1 MPPTT
6 SPHPNQRGIEPHPDL
21 PHNAAHEVDY
31 TPHPENSLPLPP
43 SRQSIQDHIIAL
55 YCGSASAEDM
65 SVYAEQ
71 AVYDDPFSY
80 CDTRYK
86 IAGQWY
92 GIPKLFSKSENLGT
106 EVVSNTEDE
115 MVWKQRQKYTFRGI
129 GASRTEDSLVSL
141 RLQGGGGGDGD
152 EERVVYHKDM
162 WSERDYDHQGFGAL
176 MKKVNGDKLTGIT
189 RPPEEL

>member
-80 CDTRYK
+80 CDTR
-86 IAGQWY
+86 
-92 GIPKLFSKSENLGT
+92 
-106 EVVSNTEDE
+106 
-115 MVWKQRQKYTFRGI
+115 
-129 GASRTEDSLVSL
+129 
-141 RLQGGGGGDGD
+141 
-152 EERVVYHKDM
+152 
-162 WSERDYDHQGFGAL
+162 
-176 MKKVNGDKLTGIT
+176 
-189 RPPEEL
+189 